1 MILGLRGNDTV
12 LYRERALYF
21 AKGWTFEMI
30 FHVYIGD
37 QLIIIIY
44 ATILAKNVKAKQ
56 KIGVLIEQEVLSSI
70 MPKLESSSKGLKL
83 S

>member
-44 ATILAKNVKAKQ
+44 AQVGVELKRVKVKLTQ
-56 KIGVLIEQEVLSSI
+56 LLFICIFLKII
-70 MPKLESSSKGLKL
+70 
-83 S
+83 